1 LRLAVRA
8 LCVPAVVLV
17 LAACDAERAAGPSV
31 PEPTAATPAAPASE
45 PISSPVPAE
54 VSASRDVSDE
64 EADEASEDDEAGP
77 AELAQFGGAA
87 AATAELCGKPY
98 DPVELKAMK
107 EKQKDLY
114 VAVGGDAS
122 RYEAEFESGYARGKR
137 EFEAAGAGRRHQF
150 CGRGDDRS

>member
-1 LRLAVRA
+1 MPASNPVLRCAVRA

-17 LAACDAERAAGPSV
+17 LAACDAERAAGSSL
-31 PEPTAATPAAPASE
+31 PEPA
-45 PISSPVPAE
+45 SSPVAAE
-54 VSASRDVSDE
+54 VSAARDAPGE
-64 EADEASEDDEAGP
+64 EADEGSGDDEAGP
-77 AELAQFGGAA
+77 AQLAQFGGAA

-137 EFEAAGAGRRHQF
+137 EFEAAGADRRHQF
-150 CGRGDDRS
+150 CGRGDDGP